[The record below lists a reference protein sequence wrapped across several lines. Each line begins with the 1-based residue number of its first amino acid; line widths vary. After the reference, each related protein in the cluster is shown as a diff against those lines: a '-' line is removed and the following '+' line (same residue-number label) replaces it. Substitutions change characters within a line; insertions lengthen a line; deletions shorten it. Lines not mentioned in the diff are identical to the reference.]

1 MNKNLACNRFLISLI
16 DYFLVCG
23 VVFSLSFRQFYS
35 LMAKFPFYQQPDA
48 MDCGPTCLR
57 MVAKFYGKHFNMNML
72 RDLTFQTREGVS
84 LLTLSDAAEKIGFR
98 TIGARLT
105 ISQLEQVPLPALLH
119 WNQNHFVV
127 LYQITG
133 KGKKER
139 EYHVADPANGLMKY
153 SAADFKRLWANTVS
167 DDEPAGVVLLIEP
180 TPEFYREEGE
190 PEKRSGLGFLIK
202 YLRPYRKLITQLLL
216 GFLTGSLLSLLFPFL
231 TQAIVDVGITTNNL
245 SFIVLVLVA
254 QLVLMVSQT
263 AVGFIRSWI
272 MLHVSARVSISL
284 ISDFLIK
291 LMKLPVRFFD
301 TKMIGDL
308 RQRIDD
314 NQRIQSFLTTN
325 LVNMSFGIFIF
336 IIYSFVLAYYSW
348 SILAIFYIG
357 SALYVLWINLFLKK
371 RKELDNKRFEEA
383 SANQSNIYQLITG
396 MQEIKLNNCEKQ
408 KRWEW
413 ERIQARLFRV
423 SVKALM
429 LHQNQQAGS
438 VFINQTKNILII
450 FVAAKSVLDGD
461 MTLGMLVA
469 VQFIIGQ
476 LNGPIQDFISFV
488 TAAQDARISLDRLGE
503 IHDKENEEDLAASR
517 NRELPSVKE
526 LHIDNVLFQYE
537 GPKSPKVLEN
547 INLHIPENKVTAIV
561 GPSGSGKTTLIK
573 LLLGFYQPMYGKI
586 LLGKIDLNQY
596 SMEWWRSNCG
606 VVMQDGFIFS
616 DTIANNIAVGESPP
630 DKSRLLMAVE
640 VANIRETIERLP
652 LRYNTKIGQEGV
664 GLSQG
669 QKQRILIARAV
680 YKDPAFLFFDEA
692 TNALDANNE
701 KVILENLSGFYQG
714 KTVVVV
720 AHRLS
725 TVRNADQI
733 IVLQDG
739 KITETGTHESLVK
752 NKGAYYNL
760 VKNQL
765 ELGS

>member
-1 MNKNLACNRFLISLI
+1 
-16 DYFLVCG
+16 
-23 VVFSLSFRQFYS
+23 
-35 LMAKFPFYQQPDA
+35 MAKFPFYQQPDA

-57 MVAKFYGKHFNMNML
+57 MVAKFYGKHFSMNVL
-72 RDLTFQTREGVS
+72 RDMTFQTREGVS

-98 TIGARLT
+98 TIGARLG
-105 ISQLEQVPLPALLH
+105 ISQLEQIHLPALLH

-127 LYQITG
+127 LYKIAG

-139 EYHVADPANGLMKY
+139 EYQVADPADGLVKY
-153 SAADFKRLWANTVS
+153 SSKEFKRFWATTVS

-180 TPEFYREEGE
+180 TPSFYREDGE
-190 PEKRSGLGFLIK
+190 PENRAGLGFLMK

-348 SILAIFYIG
+348 SILAIFYAG
-357 SALYVLWINLFLKK
+357 SALYVLWISLFMKK
-371 RKELDNKRFEEA
+371 RKELDNRRFEEA
-383 SANQSNIYQLITG
+383 AANQSNVYQLITG

-450 FVAAKSVLDGD
+450 FVAARSVLDGN

-503 IHDKENEEDLAASR
+503 IHDKENEEDVATPR
-517 NRELPSVKE
+517 NRELPSIKE
-526 LHIDNVLFQYE
+526 LYIDNLMFQYE
-537 GPKSPKVLEN
+537 GPKSPKVLEG

-573 LLLGFYQPMYGKI
+573 LLLGFYKPVDGKI
-586 LLGKIDLNQY
+586 RLGDIDLNQY
-596 SMEWWRSNCG
+596 SMEWWRRNCG

-616 DTIANNIAVGESPP
+616 DTIANNIAVGESSP
-630 DKSRLLMAVE
+630 DKSRLLRAVE
-640 VANIRETIERLP
+640 VANIRETIESLP
-652 LRYNTKIGQEGV
+652 LRYNTKIGQEGI
-664 GLSQG
+664 GLSHG

-692 TNALDANNE
+692 TNALDAINE
-701 KVILENLSGFYQG
+701 KVIIENLSGFYRG

-725 TVRNADQI
+725 TVRGADQI
-733 IVLQDG
+733 IVLQEG
-739 KITETGTHESLVK
+739 KIAETGTHGNLVK
-752 NKGAYYNL
+752 KRGAYYNL

>member
-1 MNKNLACNRFLISLI
+1 
-16 DYFLVCG
+16 
-23 VVFSLSFRQFYS
+23 
-35 LMAKFPFYQQPDA
+35 MAKFPFYQQPDV
-48 MDCGPTCLR
+48 MDCGPACLR
-57 MVAKFYGKHFNMNML
+57 MVAKFHGKHFSMNML

-84 LLTLSDAAEKIGFR
+84 LLTLSDAAERVGFR
-98 TIGARLT
+98 TMGARITL
-105 ISQLEQVPLPALLH
+105 SQLDDIHLPAILH

-127 LYQITG
+127 LYKISK
-133 KGKKER
+133 KGKKGR
-139 EYHVADPANGLMKY
+139 IYHVADPAEGLLEVGE
-153 SAADFKRLWANTVS
+153 DVIKRFWATTVS
-167 DDEPAGVVLLIEP
+167 GGEPAGVALLVEP
-180 TPEFYREEGE
+180 TPEFYREEGDTE
-190 PEKRSGLGFLIK
+190 NRTGLGFLLK
-202 YLRPYRKLITQLLL
+202 YLRPYRSLIYQLML

-245 SFIVLVLVA
+245 SFITLVLVA

-336 IIYSFVLAYYSW
+336 IIYSIVLAFYSW
-348 SILAIFYIG
+348 TILGIFYAG
-357 SALYVLWINLFLKK
+357 STLYVAWILLFLKR
-371 RKELDNKRFEEA
+371 RKELDNRRFEEA
-383 SANQSNIYQLITG
+383 AVNQSNVYQLITG

-438 VFINQTKNILII
+438 VFINQAKNILII
-450 FVAAKSVLDGD
+450 FVAASSVLEGS

-469 VQFIIGQ
+469 AQFIIGQ
-476 LNGPIQDFISFV
+476 LNGPLQDFISFV
-488 TAAQDARISLDRLGE
+488 ASAQDARISLDRLGE
-503 IHDKENEEDLAASR
+503 IHQKDDEEEKHLLL
-517 NRELPSVKE
+517 NRELPQVRE
-526 LHIDNVLFQYE
+526 LTLKNVVFQYE
-537 GPKSPKVLEN
+537 GPRSPKV
-547 INLHIPENKVTAIV
+547 IDHISLGIPAGKVTAIV

-573 LLLGFYQPMYGKI
+573 LLLGFYPPVEGSV
-586 LLGKIDLNQY
+586 LLGEIGLGQY
-596 SMEWWRSNCG
+596 SMEWWRSQCG

-616 DTIANNIAVGESPP
+616 DTIANNIAVGDSSP
-630 DKSRLLMAVE
+630 DKARLLRAVE
-640 VANIRETIERLP
+640 VANIRETIECLP
-652 LRYNTKIGQEGV
+652 LRYNTRIGQEGT

-701 KVILENLSGFYQG
+701 KVITENLADFYQG

-725 TVRNADQI
+725 TVRDAGQI
-733 IVLQDG
+733 IVLHEG
-739 KITETGTHESLVK
+739 KIAETGTHNELVARR
-752 NKGAYYNL
+752 GAYYNL

-765 ELGS
+765 ELGN